1 MDYTRSVGKS
11 PNRRAA
17 SEMDM
22 AGAQPVGFN
31 ADFKRGFLR
40 GLAALL
46 PTLLTI
52 VILVKGYQFI
62 DTYLGQYFN
71 RGIAFTL
78 ATVGIG
84 EPSTQQLADANG
96 DQTAALHAR
105 WNHRFKNDWYLHP
118 VGVLLGVFLMYVVG
132 QFLASFFGRALWRI
146 TEATIVRVPVIKTVY
161 PLVKQVTDFLFSE
174 RRVEFN
180 RVVAIQY
187 PRKGIWSIGMVTGSC
202 FNAVKSAVGQDMLS
216 IFIPTSPAPMTGFVI
231 NVPRKDVIDLPM
243 SLEEVF
249 KYLVSAGVITPDSN
263 PDDATQAKLPPAVKD
278 AVEQAT
284 KDK

>member
-1 MDYTRSVGKS
+1 
-11 PNRRAA
+11 
-17 SEMDM
+17 M
-22 AGAQPVGFN
+22 ADAQPVDFYT
-31 ADFKRGFLR
+31 DFKRGFLR

-46 PTLLTI
+46 PTLLRI

-71 RGIAFTL
+71 RGIAFAL
-78 ATVGIG
+78 ATTGVG
-84 EPSTQQLADANG
+84 EPSALQLDAADGNKA
-96 DQTAALHAR
+96 TALRAH

-132 QFLASFFGRALWRI
+132 QFLASFLGRALWRL
-146 TEATIVRVPVIKTVY
+146 TEATMVRVPVIKTVY

-187 PRKGIWSIGMVTGSC
+187 PRQGIWSIGMVTGSC
-202 FNAVKSAVGQDMLS
+202 LNAVKNAVGQDMLS
-216 IFIPTSPAPMTGFVI
+216 VFIPTSPAPMTGFVI
-231 NVPRKDVIDLPM
+231 NVPRKDVIDVPI

-249 KYLVSAGVITPDSN
+249 KYLVSAGVISDPDNAGDNS
-263 PDDATQAKLPPAVKD
+263 TQAKLPPAVKE
-278 AVEQAT
+278 AVEEAT
-284 KDK
+284 KGK